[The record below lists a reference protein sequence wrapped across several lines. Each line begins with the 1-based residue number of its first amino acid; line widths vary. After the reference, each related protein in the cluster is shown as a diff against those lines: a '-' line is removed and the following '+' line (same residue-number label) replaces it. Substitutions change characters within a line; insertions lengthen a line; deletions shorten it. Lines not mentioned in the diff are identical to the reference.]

1 MENKEKPK
9 NPHTGHRLR
18 VKQKFLKNGFE
29 NMLDY
34 EILEMLLFYSVPY
47 KNTNV
52 IAHNLINTFGS
63 ISSVFDSSV
72 ENLKSV
78 EGITENSAILIKMIP
93 NLLQVYNTDKYKLEN
108 VFNVKKACD
117 VFLKKFIGVI
127 NETVYLALAD
137 SAGRL
142 IYIGKISEG
151 NLNKSHI
158 YVRKLISTVLQHN
171 AKYAILSHNHPSG
184 IALPSQSDIETTKKL
199 KSILANL
206 DIILIDH
213 IIVANND
220 AVSMKSN
227 EDYKNIFNTD

>member
-1 MENKEKPK
+1 MKSSDKPK
-9 NPHTGHRLR
+9 NPHAGHRNR
-18 VKQKFLKNGFE
+18 AKQKFLASGFE

-34 EILEMLLFYSVPY
+34 EILEMLLFYSIPY

-52 IAHNLINTFGS
+52 IAHDLINTFGS

-72 ENLKSV
+72 ENLKTV
-78 EGITENSAILIKMIP
+78 DGITENSAILIKMIP
-93 NLLQVYNTDKYKLEN
+93 NLLQVYSTDKYKLEN
-108 VFNVKKACD
+108 IFNVKKACD
-117 VFLKKFIGVI
+117 VFLKKYIGVI

-158 YVRKLISTVLQHN
+158 YIRKLISTVLQHN

-184 IALPSQSDIETTKKL
+184 IALPSLSDIETTKKL
-199 KSILANL
+199 KSVLASL
-206 DIILIDH
+206 DITLIDH
-213 IIVANND
+213 IIVANNN
-220 AVSMKSN
+220 AVSLKSSD
-227 EDYKNIFNTD
+227 EFKYIFNTD